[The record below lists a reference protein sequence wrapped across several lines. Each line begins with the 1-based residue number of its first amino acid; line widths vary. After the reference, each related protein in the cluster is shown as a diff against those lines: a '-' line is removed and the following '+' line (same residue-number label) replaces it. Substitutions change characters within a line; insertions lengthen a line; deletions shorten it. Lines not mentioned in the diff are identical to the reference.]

1 MSRFKLYARRAG
13 AVALALVLLD
23 LAATAAAVALGAE
36 FLKR

>member
-1 MSRFKLYARRAG
+1 MNRFKLYAKRAG
-13 AVALALVLLD
+13 AVALGLLLLD